1 MKDAR
6 LLNDFSCAGLL
17 LVENE
22 KNSVKSEGVDFG
34 AFTLLYAKAIVVV
47 EGHAIPPQ

>member
-6 LLNDFSCAGLL
+6 LLNGFSCAGLL
-17 LVENE
+17 PVENE

-34 AFTLLYAKAIVVV
+34 VFTLSYDKAIVAV
-47 EGHAIPPQ
+47 ERHAIPPQ